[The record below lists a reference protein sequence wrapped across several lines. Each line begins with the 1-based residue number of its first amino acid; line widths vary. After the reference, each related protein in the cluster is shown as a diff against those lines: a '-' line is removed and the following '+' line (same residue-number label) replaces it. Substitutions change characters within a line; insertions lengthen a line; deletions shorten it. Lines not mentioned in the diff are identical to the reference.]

1 MNEVAK
7 FAPATVGSSHP
18 TASRA
23 WATPLDTSM
32 PGRNTFEADWRS
44 RRRMDDAQ
52 WSKVLRILPGRV
64 GVRAN
69 NGGNARRYV
78 EAVLWMAHTRAYWSD
93 IPAEYGAWHAIYI
106 RFGRWAH
113 EGIWTDVVEALQETP
128 ETQSLLKAMVDNYLT
143 SYRMQRMREK
153 LK

>member
-7 FAPATVGSSHP
+7 FAPATVGSSRP
-18 TASRA
+18 TASRS
-23 WATPLDTSM
+23 WAAPLDTSM

-113 EGIWTDVVEALQETP
+113 EGIWADVVEAMQETP
-128 ETQSLLKAMVDNYLT
+128 ESQSLLKAMVENYLT
-143 SYRMQRMREK
+143 SYRMQRMRQA

>member
-1 MNEVAK
+1 MIRVWLRDDQFERIAALLPGK
-7 FAPATVGSSHP
+7 
-18 TASRA
+18 AS
-23 WATPLDTSM
+23 D
-32 PGRNTFEADWRS
+32 PGRTAADNR
-44 RRRMDDAQ
+44 
-52 WSKVLRILPGRV
+52 LF
-64 GVRAN
+64 
-69 NGGNARRYV
+69 V

-113 EGIWTDVVEALQETP
+113 EGIWADVVEALQETP
-128 ETQSLLKAMVDNYLT
+128 ETQSLLRSMVENYLT